1 MKTILSFGMG
11 VDSAAILLRWLD
23 EPASRDFDLVDDL
36 IVLTAMTGDEFKQT
50 GIDCDAHILPR
61 LRAAGVRF
69 VQVARGDRS
78 GKLVVL
84 DDSRAP
90 QMTILEGSYKL
101 SQEWEESGTIQ
112 ATAGQRL
119 CSIHAKGE
127 ILDAWLLREFGNT
140 AFRHVVGFEC
150 KETGRR
156 DRDAVQTRAGQPDK
170 ANRMP
175 NRVPH
180 YPLINWAWD
189 RQRCIEYIASV
200 TAGVAWEK
208 SCCGYCPFAGQNKA
222 GREDFVRRFRRE
234 PERAAQAIWLEH
246 NALAFHDGMK
256 LYKTTTVR
264 QVCKDEGLNGGLKL
278 FEEKLAAVQEWAVYR
293 VGRVYNGAA
302 VPPRSVRK
310 EGTGSRAAMLSLLS
324 TFGQVTVD
332 EHDHHRVHVSRRPAS
347 KQQGVEEYLVV
358 APAHVHEKTNKA
370 FVNARARLAGLV
382 VI

>member
-1 MKTILSFGMG
+1 MKTVLSFGMG

-23 EPASRDFDLVDDL
+23 DPASRDFDLADL
-36 IVLTAMTGDEFKQT
+36 IVITAMTGDEFEQT
-50 GIDCDAHILPR
+50 RIDCETHILPR

-69 VQVARGDRS
+69 VQVARGNRQ
-78 GKLVVL
+78 GMLAVL

-90 QMTILEGSYKL
+90 QAVLLEGWYKL

-127 ILDAWLLREFGNT
+127 ILDKWLLQEFGNQP
-140 AFRHVVGFEC
+140 FRHVIGFEC
-150 KETGRR
+150 NETGRR
-156 DRDAVQTRAGQPDK
+156 DKDAAQTRATQPDK

-175 NRVPH
+175 NRVPC
-180 YPLINWAWD
+180 YPLIDWAWD
-189 RQRCIEYIASV
+189 RQRCINYIASV
-200 TAGVAWEK
+200 TSAAWEK

-222 GREDFVRRFRRE
+222 GRADFVRRFRRE
-234 PERAAQAIWLEH
+234 PDRAAQAIWLEH

-264 QVCKDEGLNGGLKL
+264 QVCKDEGLTDGLKL
-278 FEEKLAAVQEWAVYR
+278 FDEKLAAVSEWSVYR

-302 VPPRSVRK
+302 VPPRSIVK

-324 TFGQVTVD
+324 TFGQVEVD
-332 EHDHHRVHVSRRPAS
+332 EHDHHRVHLSHRPAP
-347 KQQGVEEYLVV
+347 KRQGVEEYLVV

-382 VI
+382 VAA